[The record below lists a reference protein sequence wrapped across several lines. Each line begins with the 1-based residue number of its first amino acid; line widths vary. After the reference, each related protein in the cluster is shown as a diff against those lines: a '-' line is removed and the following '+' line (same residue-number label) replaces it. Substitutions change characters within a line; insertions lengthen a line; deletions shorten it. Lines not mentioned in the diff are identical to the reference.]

1 MNTNSR
7 VKTNMFFR
15 KKINWHKLFD
25 SIDAI
30 NAQVAVG
37 KVTTVNVG
45 RKKICLAH
53 TADGFFAVNDK
64 CPHNGASLG
73 NGYCTAEGSVVCPV
87 HRYHFD
93 LRTGRAKSGLGD
105 FVQTYPI
112 EVRDDGVYIGFEKV
126 VWDLF

>member
-1 MNTNSR
+1 
-7 VKTNMFFR
+7 MFFG

-25 SIDAI
+25 SVDAI

-37 KVTTVNVG
+37 RVTTINVG

-73 NGYCTAEGSVVCPV
+73 NGYCAAEGSVVCPV

-112 EVRDDGVYIGFEKV
+112 EVRDDGVYIGFEQL
-126 VWDLF
+126 VWSWLKK